1 MCIYLFYPMADQA
14 SSTEKWELVLCERDR
29 NRCHEVELIRRVLN
43 TVSLFDDMQSLQL
56 KLNVLL
62 DHQRAKHLK
71 IISSQNWLENRLIEQ
86 ENTVSRRS
94 HILFHTCR
102 TKTSQLNSDKD
113 IR

>member
-1 MCIYLFYPMADQA
+1 MADQA
-14 SSTEKWELVLCERDR
+14 SSTETQELVLCERDG
-29 NRCHEVELIRRVLN
+29 NKHHEVELIRRVLN

-86 ENTVSRRS
+86 ENTVSHRS
-94 HILFHTCR
+94 HDPRAHTCGFCSHAEP
-102 TKTSQLNSDKD
+102 KPVN
-113 IR
+113 